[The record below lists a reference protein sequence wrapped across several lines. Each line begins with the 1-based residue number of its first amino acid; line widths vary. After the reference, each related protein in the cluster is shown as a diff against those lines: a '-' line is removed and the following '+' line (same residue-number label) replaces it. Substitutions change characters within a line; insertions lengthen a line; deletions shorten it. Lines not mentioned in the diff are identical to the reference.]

1 MSIQGEGALG
11 GKGGETTFRMEE
23 KIVLTDGRVEST
35 PSEEEAIG
43 VRSVS
48 RRGKMGELGFAQTQ
62 NPFSLFGKK
71 DETKA
76 EWLEVPSGQTGEETN
91 VEDCEAKCAEGSS
104 AVVEVG
110 STSLVPILEKISTT
124 DRNESLQ
131 RETSSVLSSSG
142 IILSKS
148 ELGVSSSG
156 QTMVCRDSGD
166 LIGFLEEDDL
176 LLDR

>member
-1 MSIQGEGALG
+1 MSIQGKGALG

-35 PSEEEAIG
+35 PSEEETIG
-43 VRSVS
+43 VWSES
-48 RRGKMGELGFAQTQ
+48 RRGKMGEALGFAQTQ

-76 EWLEVPSGQTGEETN
+76 EWLEIPSGQTGGETN
-91 VEDCEAKCAEGSS
+91 VEDCVAKCAEGSS

-131 RETSSVLSSSG
+131 RE
-142 IILSKS
+142 
-148 ELGVSSSG
+148 VS
-156 QTMVCRDSGD
+156 
-166 LIGFLEEDDL
+166 I
-176 LLDR
+176 